1 MVVLKKIFS
10 QLAFIFI
17 LFVILELISIKLFPE
32 YSQNQK
38 YKKLTNSNKKN
49 LSIIQKGKY
58 QHFELIEG
66 LKIRS
71 DKNDIKKKLA
81 DKNKKIWIFGDSI
94 TGGYGLKYSDTF
106 FYLLEKILNTNEQ
119 KFKVFPI
126 SRNAGTFEDLVSI
139 VQNSKDIFGEN
150 DYIISQFTYM
160 DIAPPQNI
168 NKNQNPI
175 QSKSGIFKKISS
187 TINEFRFEYLHESTF
202 IRVLTHY
209 ASIMKRKTSGTC
221 SERGMHALGRYSYSY
236 GSQKYLEESK
246 LAWTHFE
253 ERLQSLKKFSKE
265 KKLKLIILISPISL
279 QLENHNKINF
289 HNLDLNCSEIDARKK
304 LLNLLNEYKITYS
317 DPLVLFNEAM
327 QTDLAENNF
336 EPFSFFSEYDTAHP
350 SSKGSLLMA
359 ISLYKTIIN
368 Y

>member
-1 MVVLKKIFS
+1 MVFLKKIFS

-38 YKKLTNSNKKN
+38 YKKLSNSNENN

-66 LKIRS
+66 VKIRS

-81 DKNKKIWIFGDSI
+81 QKNKKIWIFGDSI
-94 TGGYGLKYSDTF
+94 TGGYGLKYTDTF
-106 FYLLEKILNTNEQ
+106 FYSLEKLLNINEK
-119 KFKVFPI
+119 KFNVLPI
-126 SRNAGTFEDLVSI
+126 TRNAGTFEDLVLI
-139 VQNSKDIFGEN
+139 VENSQDIFSEN

-160 DIAPPQNI
+160 DIAPPKNL

-175 QSKSGIFKKISS
+175 QSNSSIVKKISS

-209 ASIMKRKTSGTC
+209 ASVMKRKTSGKC
-221 SERGMHALGRYSYSY
+221 LERGMHALGRYSYSY

-246 LAWTHFE
+246 LAWKHFE
-253 ERLQSLKKFSKE
+253 EKLQSLKNFSKE

-279 QLENHNKINF
+279 QLENHSKTNF

-304 LLNLLNEYKITYS
+304 LLNLLNEYEITYS
-317 DPLVLFNEAM
+317 DPLALFNETM
-327 QTDLAENNF
+327 HIDLAENNF
-336 EPFSFFSEYDTAHP
+336 EPFSFFIEYDTAHP
-350 SSKGSLLMA
+350 NTKGSLLMA